1 MSINVTDCLKGV
13 SLSRAKRSI
22 ITSSLLAFTI
32 TYASADFGPQQIIT
46 SNATEVIDAFPA
58 DMDGDGDIDVLA
70 AKPGS
75 PFGGGS
81 IVLYR
86 NNGNGSFTELN
97 NKFPGSSAALV
108 SNVVGSDLDND
119 GDIDVVV
126 GSSGFS
132 SGGVRVYRN
141 NGNLSFTRTFDNGN
155 SPSLWDI
162 HLADLNGDNRPEIM
176 FSLGGSFDQI
186 GVYVNSGNLSN
197 WGNLIPVKQGTNTGD
212 EPRSLHA
219 ADIDGDGDVDV
230 MSVNYLSNQLSY
242 YPNSRIGGPQPSVR
256 HLTSASQTRGPR
268 NLRTGDID
276 GDGVLDM
283 ISTSVLDGKV
293 AWYRGTGRGNF
304 ASQQIIHRYQ
314 TGANEQGPRGLDV
327 VDMDGDGDL
336 DVLSTSEV
344 GSSVCFHENTGSGSF
359 SQPVIITN
367 RVNGV
372 NLVTTIDM
380 DGDGDLDVISASPG
394 DNKIAWYEQL
404 GGGAKDSDSDGVND
418 DEDAFPNDPKETA
431 DSDNDGVG
439 DNADVFPNDPT
450 EIADCDNDG
459 VGDNADARSPQI
471 IAGLE
476 AQIAQLQ
483 AQITELSKRPT
494 LEQIQDAR
502 LNSIV
507 MSAGQNNTAT
517 LKFYVEESADLE
529 TWTNQG
535 KFVEAGF
542 PLEAG
547 KKFLRFSLKKE

>member
-1 MSINVTDCLKGV
+1 
-13 SLSRAKRSI
+13 
-22 ITSSLLAFTI
+22 
-32 TYASADFGPQQIIT
+32 
-46 SNATEVIDAFPA
+46 
-58 DMDGDGDIDVLA
+58 MDGDGDIDVLA

-81 IVLYR
+81 IVIYR
-86 NNGNGSFTELN
+86 NNGNGSFMELN
-97 NKFPGSSAALV
+97 NRFPGSSAALV

-155 SPSLWDI
+155 APGLWDI
-162 HLADLNGDNRPEIM
+162 HLVDLNRDNRPEII

-186 GVYVNSGNLSN
+186 GIYINSGNLSS
-197 WGNLIPVKQGTNTGD
+197 WGSLISAKTGTNTGD

-219 ADIDGDGDVDV
+219 ADIDGDGD
-230 MSVNYLSNQLSY
+230 
-242 YPNSRIGGPQPSVR
+242 
-256 HLTSASQTRGPR
+256 
-268 NLRTGDID
+268 
-276 GDGVLDM
+276 
-283 ISTSVLDGKV
+283 
-293 AWYRGTGRGNF
+293 
-304 ASQQIIHRYQ
+304 
-314 TGANEQGPRGLDV
+314 
-327 VDMDGDGDL
+327 
-336 DVLSTSEV
+336 
-344 GSSVCFHENTGSGSF
+344 
-359 SQPVIITN
+359 
-367 RVNGV
+367 
-372 NLVTTIDM
+372 
-380 DGDGDLDVISASPG
+380 LDVILASPG

-404 GGGAKDSDSDGVND
+404 GGGAKDSDGVND
-418 DEDAFPNDPKETA
+418 DEDAFFNDLKETA
-431 DSDNDGVG
+431 DTDNDGVG

-517 LKFYVEESADLE
+517 LKFSIEESADLK
-529 TWTNQG
+529 TWTKQG
-535 KFVEAGF
+535 KSVEAGF

-547 KKFLRFSLKKE
+547 KKFLRFSLEKE

>member
-1 MSINVTDCLKGV
+1 MINKIDYVLEIV
-13 SLSRAKRSI
+13 LSAWAKRAAN
-22 ITSSLLAFTI
+22 TLGLLIFTM
-32 TYASADFGPQQIIT
+32 TYASADFGPQRIIT
-46 SNATEVIDAFPA
+46 SSATEVIDAFPA

-81 IVLYR
+81 IVIYR

-97 NKFPGSSAALV
+97 NRFPGSSAALV

-155 SPSLWDI
+155 APGLWDI

-186 GVYVNSGNLSN
+186 GVYVNSGNLSS
-197 WGNLIPVKQGTNTGD
+197 WGNLIPVKSGTNTGD
-212 EPRSLHA
+212 EPRSIHA

-242 YPNSRIGGPQPSVR
+242 YPNSRIGGPQQVR
-256 HLTSASQTRGPR
+256 HVTSASQTRGPR
-268 NLRTGDID
+268 NLRTGDIN

-359 SQPVIITN
+359 S
-367 RVNGV
+367 
-372 NLVTTIDM
+372 
-380 DGDGDLDVISASPG
+380 A
-394 DNKIAWYEQL
+394 
-404 GGGAKDSDSDGVND
+404 
-418 DEDAFPNDPKETA
+418 
-431 DSDNDGVG
+431 
-439 DNADVFPNDPT
+439 
-450 EIADCDNDG
+450 
-459 VGDNADARSPQI
+459 
-471 IAGLE
+471 AGH
-476 AQIAQLQ
+476 
-483 AQITELSKRPT
+483 
-494 LEQIQDAR
+494 
-502 LNSIV
+502 
-507 MSAGQNNTAT
+507 
-517 LKFYVEESADLE
+517 YY
-529 TWTNQG
+529 
-535 KFVEAGF
+535 
-542 PLEAG
+542 
-547 KKFLRFSLKKE
+547 